1 MDTFTDK
8 LAELDAMG
16 ISPWQVGIAIGVV
29 LLSATVFIFA
39 PGSGGG
45 TTGGDYHAMDVDLHP
60 EHLKYMRRKEAQFC
74 SSDFGKGLRCIF
86 DYLRELQF
94 ESEEVEV
101 EGKEEEKNDT
111 TTNSSANELM
121 QQMLTEPPKYVNKE
135 NADDY
140 YETHHVLVYP
150 PQFTFFE
157 KQGIQIHSDVPGE
170 EWHEMSRV
178 CRSLF
183 DWAIRKEAEGDS
195 QDKIL
200 FGTIR
205 CVNC

>member
-1 MDTFTDK
+1 
-8 LAELDAMG
+8 MG
-16 ISPWQVGIAIGVV
+16 GN
-29 LLSATVFIFA
+29 T
-39 PGSGGG
+39 GGG
-45 TTGGDYHAMDVDLHP
+45 EYHAMDVDLHP
-60 EHLKYMRRKEAQFC
+60 EHVKYMRRKEAQFC

-94 ESEEVEV
+94 ESEEDVDVE
-101 EGKEEEKNDT
+101 EKEEKKKDT
-111 TTNSSANELM
+111 TTNNSATALI
-121 QQMLTEPPKYVNKE
+121 QQMLTEPPTYVNTDNKT
-135 NADDY
+135 DDEY

-157 KQGIQIHSDVPGE
+157 KQGIHIHSDVPGE

-183 DWAIRKEAEGDS
+183 DWAIRKEAEGDC